1 MAFHAMTLS
10 NRASVD
16 REVEHEPRTRASS
29 RRDGPRLFLRREQED
44 RDTKDS
50 GRQDRQEDESF
61 VGDHL
66 HKPSISQSRVNLTE
80 AYKAFWAL
88 ERFNRRATSSGEP
101 PLDVGTWLR
110 VLPVFKR
117 Q

>member
-1 MAFHAMTLS
+1 MDFPAMPLS

-16 REVEHEPRTRASS
+16 REVDPQPRPPAPS

-80 AYKAFWAL
+80 ANKAFWAL
-88 ERFNRRATSSGEP
+88 ERFNRRATSSRGGSVRRRNITHS
-101 PLDVGTWLR
+101 LAGV
-110 VLPVFKR
+110 
-117 Q
+117 